1 MRRKRRIIRAA
12 SAKTLIF
19 RGFRRLLRK
28 AMRRIG
34 PPMKNVVCLISG
46 RGSNLEAILRA
57 SRDERW
63 DATLE
68 ARVAAVI
75 SNRAQ
80 APGLAIARRFG
91 VPVQVIEHGSFSSRE
106 AFDTALAD
114 AIDAHAP
121 ALVVLA
127 GFMRV
132 LTARF
137 VEHYEGRLINIH
149 PSLLPMFPG
158 LATHRKALA
167 AGVRVHGATVHFV
180 SNDVDAG
187 AIIAQ
192 VAVPVLPDDTE
203 EALAA
208 RVLAQEHRLLPRCVR
223 WVIEGRVRLAR
234 GRAVVD
240 GVDPAELALFA
251 R

>member
-1 MRRKRRIIRAA
+1 
-12 SAKTLIF
+12 
-19 RGFRRLLRK
+19 
-28 AMRRIG
+28 
-34 PPMKNVVCLISG
+34 MKNIVCLISG

-57 SRDERW
+57 ARDERW
-63 DATLE
+63 ESALG
-68 ARVAAVI
+68 ARIAGVVC
-75 SNRAQ
+75 NRAE
-80 APGLAIARRFG
+80 APGLAIAREFR
-91 VPVQVIEHGSFSSRE
+91 VPAQVIEHGRFASRE
-106 AFDTALAD
+106 AFDAALAEAVD
-114 AIDAHAP
+114 VHAP

-132 LTARF
+132 LTPRF
-137 VEHYEGRLINIH
+137 VERYEGRLINIH

-192 VAVPVLPDDTE
+192 AVVAVRPDDNE

-208 RVLAQEHRLLPRCVR
+208 RVLVQEHRLLPRCVR
-223 WVIEGRVRLAR
+223 WIIEGRVRLER

-251 R
+251 G

>member
-1 MRRKRRIIRAA
+1 MRNI
-12 SAKTLIF
+12 
-19 RGFRRLLRK
+19 
-28 AMRRIG
+28 
-34 PPMKNVVCLISG
+34 VCLISG
-46 RGSNLEAILRA
+46 RGSNLEAILRTA
-57 SRDERW
+57 RDERW
-63 DATLE
+63 DSATG
-68 ARVAAVI
+68 ARVAAVV

-80 APGLAIARRFG
+80 APGLAIAHAFG
-91 VPVQVIEHGSFSSRE
+91 VPMQVIEHGRFASRE
-106 AFDTALAD
+106 AFDVALAD
-114 AIDAHAP
+114 AIDAYAP

-132 LTARF
+132 LTAQF
-137 VEHYEGRLINIH
+137 VERYEGRLINIH

-192 VAVPVLPDDTE
+192 AAVPVRPDDTE
-203 EALAA
+203 EVLAA

-223 WVIEGRVRLAR
+223 WVVEGRVRLAR

-240 GVDPAELALFA
+240 GVDPEELALFA

>member
-1 MRRKRRIIRAA
+1 
-12 SAKTLIF
+12 
-19 RGFRRLLRK
+19 
-28 AMRRIG
+28 MRRIRA
-34 PPMKNVVCLISG
+34 PMKNIVCLISG

-57 SRDERW
+57 ARDERW
-63 DATLE
+63 ESALQ
-68 ARVAAVI
+68 ARVAAVV
-75 SNRAQ
+75 SNRGQ
-80 APGLAIARRFG
+80 APGLAIARAFG
-91 VPVQVIEHGSFSSRE
+91 VPAHVIEHERFASRE
-106 AFDTALAD
+106 AFDAALAA
-114 AIDAHAP
+114 AIDVHTP
-121 ALVVLA
+121 ALIVLA

-132 LTARF
+132 LTPRF

-180 SNDVDAG
+180 SSDVDAG

-192 VAVPVLPDDTE
+192 AVVAVRPDDTE

-223 WVIEGRVRLAR
+223 WVVEGRVRLAR
-234 GRAVVD
+234 GRAVVE

>member
-1 MRRKRRIIRAA
+1 
-12 SAKTLIF
+12 
-19 RGFRRLLRK
+19 
-28 AMRRIG
+28 
-34 PPMKNVVCLISG
+34 MKNIVCLISG
-46 RGSNLEAILRA
+46 RGSNLEALLRA
-57 SRDERW
+57 ARDERW
-63 DATLE
+63 ESALA
-68 ARVAAVI
+68 ARVAAVV
-75 SNRAQ
+75 SNRAE
-80 APGLAIARRFG
+80 APGLAVARGFG
-91 VPVQVIEHGSFSSRE
+91 VPARVIEHGRFASRE
-106 AFDTALAD
+106 AFDAALAE

-132 LTARF
+132 LTPHF

-192 VAVPVLPDDTE
+192 AVVPVRPDDTE
-203 EALAA
+203 EVLAA

-223 WVIEGRVRLAR
+223 WVVEGRVRLAR

>member
-1 MRRKRRIIRAA
+1 MNNI
-12 SAKTLIF
+12 
-19 RGFRRLLRK
+19 
-28 AMRRIG
+28 
-34 PPMKNVVCLISG
+34 VCLISG

-57 SRDERW
+57 ARDERW
-63 DATLE
+63 ESALP
-68 ARVAAVI
+68 ARIAAVV
-75 SNRAQ
+75 SNRAGV
-80 APGLAIARRFG
+80 PGLAIAREFG
-91 VPVQVIEHGSFSSRE
+91 VPAQVIEHGRFASRE
-106 AFDTALAD
+106 AFEAALIE
-114 AIDAHAP
+114 AIDVHAP
-121 ALVVLA
+121 AAVVLA

-132 LTARF
+132 LTPHF

-192 VAVPVLPDDTE
+192 AVVPVRPDDTE

-223 WVIEGRVRLAR
+223 WVIEGRVRLVR
-234 GRAVVD
+234 GRAVVE

>member
-1 MRRKRRIIRAA
+1 MLFR
-12 SAKTLIF
+12 SA
-19 RGFRRLLRK
+19 
-28 AMRRIG
+28 
-34 PPMKNVVCLISG
+34 
-46 RGSNLEAILRA
+46 
-57 SRDERW
+57 
-63 DATLE
+63 
-68 ARVAAVI
+68 
-75 SNRAQ
+75 
-80 APGLAIARRFG
+80 
-91 VPVQVIEHGSFSSRE
+91 QVIEHGRFASRE
-106 AFDTALAD
+106 AFEAALIE
-114 AIDAHAP
+114 AIDVHAP
-121 ALVVLA
+121 AAVVLA

-132 LTARF
+132 LTPHF

-192 VAVPVLPDDTE
+192 AVVPVRPDDTE

-223 WVIEGRVRLAR
+223 WVIEGRVRLVR
-234 GRAVVD
+234 GRAVVE

>member
-1 MRRKRRIIRAA
+1 M
-12 SAKTLIF
+12 KTI
-19 RGFRRLLRK
+19 
-28 AMRRIG
+28 
-34 PPMKNVVCLISG
+34 VCLISG
-46 RGSNLEAILRA
+46 RGSNLESILRTA
-57 SRDERW
+57 RDERW
-63 DATLE
+63 ESALP
-68 ARVAAVI
+68 ARVAAVV
-75 SNRAQ
+75 SNRAE
-80 APGLAIARRFG
+80 APGLAIAREFG
-91 VPVQVIEHGSFSSRE
+91 VPARVIEHGRFVSRE
-106 AFDTALAD
+106 SFEAALIE
-114 AIDAHAP
+114 AIDVHAP
-121 ALVVLA
+121 AVVVLA

-132 LTARF
+132 LTPHF

-180 SNDVDAG
+180 SSDVDAG

-192 VAVPVLPDDTE
+192 AVVPVRPDDTE

-223 WVIEGRVRLAR
+223 WVVEGRVRLAR

>member
-1 MRRKRRIIRAA
+1 MNNI
-12 SAKTLIF
+12 
-19 RGFRRLLRK
+19 
-28 AMRRIG
+28 
-34 PPMKNVVCLISG
+34 VCLISG

-57 SRDERW
+57 ARDERW
-63 DATLE
+63 ESALP
-68 ARVAAVI
+68 ARIAAVV
-75 SNRAQ
+75 SNRAGV
-80 APGLAIARRFG
+80 PGLAIAREFC
-91 VPVQVIEHGSFSSRE
+91 VPAQVIEHGQFASRE
-106 AFDTALAD
+106 AFEAALIE
-114 AIDAHAP
+114 AIDVHAP
-121 ALVVLA
+121 AAVVLA

-132 LTARF
+132 LTPHF

-192 VAVPVLPDDTE
+192 AVVPVRPDDTE

-223 WVIEGRVRLAR
+223 WVIEGRVRLVR
-234 GRAVVD
+234 GRTVVE

>member
-1 MRRKRRIIRAA
+1 
-12 SAKTLIF
+12 
-19 RGFRRLLRK
+19 
-28 AMRRIG
+28 
-34 PPMKNVVCLISG
+34 MKNIVCLISG
-46 RGSNLEAILRA
+46 RGSNLEALLRA
-57 SRDERW
+57 ARDERW
-63 DATLE
+63 ESALA
-68 ARVAAVI
+68 ARVAAVV
-75 SNRAQ
+75 SNRAE
-80 APGLAIARRFG
+80 APGLAVARGFG
-91 VPVQVIEHGSFSSRE
+91 VPARVIEHGRFASRE
-106 AFDTALAD
+106 AFDAALAE

-132 LTARF
+132 LTPHF

-192 VAVPVLPDDTE
+192 AVVPVRPDDTE

-223 WVIEGRVRLAR
+223 WVVEGRARLAR

>member
-1 MRRKRRIIRAA
+1 
-12 SAKTLIF
+12 
-19 RGFRRLLRK
+19 
-28 AMRRIG
+28 
-34 PPMKNVVCLISG
+34 MKNIVCLISG
-46 RGSNLEAILRA
+46 RGSNLEAILRTA
-57 SRDERW
+57 RDERW
-63 DATLE
+63 ESATN
-68 ARVAAVI
+68 ARVAAVV

-80 APGLAIARRFG
+80 APGLAIARDFG
-91 VPVQVIEHGSFSSRE
+91 VPAQVIEHGRFASRE
-106 AFDTALAD
+106 AFDAALVD
-114 AIDAHAP
+114 AIDVHAP

-132 LTARF
+132 LTAHF

-192 VAVPVLPDDTE
+192 AAVPVRPDDTE

-223 WVIEGRVRLAR
+223 WAVEGRVRLAR

-251 R
+251 Q

>member
-1 MRRKRRIIRAA
+1 
-12 SAKTLIF
+12 
-19 RGFRRLLRK
+19 
-28 AMRRIG
+28 
-34 PPMKNVVCLISG
+34 MKNIVCLISG
-46 RGSNLEAILRA
+46 RGSNLEALLRA
-57 SRDERW
+57 ARDERW
-63 DATLE
+63 ESALA
-68 ARVAAVI
+68 ARVAAVV
-75 SNRAQ
+75 SNRAE
-80 APGLAIARRFG
+80 APGLAVARGFG
-91 VPVQVIEHGSFSSRE
+91 VPARVIEHGRFASRE
-106 AFDTALAD
+106 AFDAALAE

-132 LTARF
+132 LTPHF

-192 VAVPVLPDDTE
+192 AVVPVRPDDTE

-223 WVIEGRVRLAR
+223 WVVEGRVRLAR
-234 GRAVVD
+234 GRAVVE

>member
-1 MRRKRRIIRAA
+1 MNNI
-12 SAKTLIF
+12 
-19 RGFRRLLRK
+19 
-28 AMRRIG
+28 
-34 PPMKNVVCLISG
+34 VCLISG
-46 RGSNLEAILRA
+46 RGSNLRAILQTARQ
-57 SRDERW
+57 ERW
-63 DATLE
+63 DTTVK
-68 ARVAAVI
+68 ARVAAVV
-75 SNRAQ
+75 SNCAQ
-80 APGLAIARRFG
+80 APGLAIAREFG
-91 VPVQVIEHGSFSSRE
+91 VPAQVIEHGRFASRE
-106 AFDTALAD
+106 AFDAALVD

-132 LTARF
+132 LTAHF

-180 SNDVDAG
+180 SSDVDAG

-192 VAVPVLPDDTE
+192 AAVPVLPTDTE
-203 EALAA
+203 EVLAA

-223 WVIEGRVRLAR
+223 WVVEGRVRLAH
-234 GRAVVD
+234 GRAVVE
-240 GVDPAELALFA
+240 GIDPADLAVFA
-251 R
+251 Q